1 MKTYANGEEIKG
13 IAIAG
18 QEVLGVAKAGEIV
31 YKKVEYTL
39 LKTLIK
45 LRRSLGI
52 TTGLRFTPD
61 VDIRFVLTLVNNGN
75 NNPIFSIHNKTYL
88 RFIINVRNIRDTLI
102 FGSHGNKTYQKT
114 NYPIGEPIEFHY
126 KNRKLYING
135 EEVYTFNVVDETL
148 LGELI
153 FYASVNQDNPSEQK
167 IHEVEIK
174 STNGDQ
180 YHFVP
185 ARRNADG
192 KVGMLDKITGK
203 FYTGANDL
211 IFGFEEF

>member
-13 IAIAG
+13 VAIAG
-18 QEVLGVAKAGEIV
+18 EEVLGVAKAGEIV

-39 LKTLIK
+39 LKNLIK
-45 LRRSLGI
+45 LRRGSGI
-52 TTGLRFTPD
+52 ATGLRFTPD

-75 NNPIFSIHNKTYL
+75 NNPIFSISDRSSM
-88 RFIINVRNIRDTLI
+88 RFMMNVRFVRNEFLFTIYRNDT
-102 FGSHGNKTYQKT
+102 YRKT
-114 NYPIGEPIEFHY
+114 NLPIGEPIEFHY

-135 EEVYTFNVVDETL
+135 EEVCTFNIIDETL

-153 FYASVNQDNPSEQK
+153 FYASTSQDTPSEQK

-180 YHFVP
+180 HHFVP

-203 FYTGANDL
+203 FCTSANDL

>member
-1 MKTYANGEEIKG
+1 MKTYINNEEIKG
-13 IAIAG
+13 VAIAG
-18 QEVLGVAKAGEIV
+18 EEVLGVAKAGEIV
-31 YKKVEYTL
+31 YKKIEYTL

-52 TTGLRFTPD
+52 TPGLRFTPD
-61 VDIRFVLTLVNNGN
+61 VDVRFVLTLVNNGN
-75 NNPIFSIHNKTYL
+75 NNPIFSISNRTNL
-88 RFIINVRNIRDTLI
+88 RFIMNVRFIRNEFI
-102 FGSHGNKTYQKT
+102 FAIYGNSTYRKT
-114 NYPIGEPIEFHY
+114 NLPIGEPIEFHY

-135 EEVYTFNVVDETL
+135 EEVCTFNIIDETL

-153 FYASVNQDNPSEQK
+153 FYASANQDTPSEQK

-180 YHFVP
+180 HHFVP